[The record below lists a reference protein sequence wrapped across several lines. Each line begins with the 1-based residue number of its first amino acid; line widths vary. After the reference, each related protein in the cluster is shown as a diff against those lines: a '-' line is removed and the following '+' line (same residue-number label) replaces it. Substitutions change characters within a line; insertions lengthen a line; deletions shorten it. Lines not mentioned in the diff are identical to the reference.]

1 MIPDMSPFLFFQRM
15 RTLACAAVCVGELIL
30 LAGPAW
36 AVTLTLWTNNIVM
49 PSGRTFQMPITASDP
64 DGKPLHYAASVSNK
78 KLVAAFAPSS
88 NRSLLINVSGVDS
101 NSNPFT
107 GDLVLQLCEDLAPT
121 TTARIVTLVNSN
133 FYNGLLFQRVVSNF
147 VAVCGGSTNDPNY
160 ESGVTIDD
168 EYVASLIYDGFG
180 QLGMVNRASSTGGG
194 THDSNDSQFFITDVN
209 LSVGSANTNTLS
221 PEFLNFEQPIFGQL
235 TSGFDVL
242 ARIMSTPVGP
252 NPNDSSEMSAP
263 LSNVVMNSVTIITN
277 SQDAVLRLTAAV
289 KLLGNVTVTVSATDA
304 ENQVATQTLQ
314 VSVVTDT
321 NTSPPFLGP
330 IPNSIVVTQNVAA
343 TFMLTSTDISGLAV
357 QYGVEDIDTFAFPT
371 NMYITLNSKT
381 KLLSFSPDLTLTGV
395 VDMIVGVTDPIHSYD
410 TQHFTLTFVPWRST
424 PTMTIVPLKGSMV
437 DSAKPL
443 GDRISVSGTFS
454 FNNGSDGTFT
464 GDDVLELT
472 LGDPASPLA
481 IQIPANTLETK
492 LSKGTYTAK
501 ARGVISG
508 FSSNVT
514 VSAQIS
520 IPKGTFQISVSD
532 FDFPV
537 ALTNQMLEVAIALGN
552 DYGSNVETWVESK
565 PGTFVPPAP

>member
-1 MIPDMSPFLFFQRM
+1 MSPFLFFQRM